1 MSERSA
7 RGTVNLLRL
16 RYPYGMGQQP
26 TPKTRFPPQSNLP
39 CRISRQHIK
48 GRAYRTLGRH
58 NGQSQT
64 PGQKLLF
71 SDIRRQISSGDS
83 CTDFWTVC
91 GLRRSTTLEIR
102 LPGDSSPGGL
112 PPRTTHPGDSL
123 PRHLFSSRQIDT
135 LWNPVDYS
143 RLLLCGS
150 TRSPNLVRALSSS
163 CVNKAFSE
171 RGLISTPLVNLW
183 HFFLDLHVTV
193 FATFLVHFLR
203 FSACS
208 PVFIYIGRPLTN
220 FDDILFHVTVVHDTS
235 SDNVYCRLS
244 DRSRR

>member
-39 CRISRQHIK
+39 CKISRKNIK
-48 GRAYRTLGRH
+48 GRAYKTLGRH

-71 SDIRRQISSGDS
+71 SDIRRQISSGD
-83 CTDFWTVC
+83 F
-91 GLRRSTTLEIR
+91 LHR
-102 LPGDSSPGGL
+102 LLDGV
-112 PPRTTHPGDSL
+112 RTAEMHHPGDST
-123 PRHLFSSRQIDT
+123 PWRFVTRRFASPNNTSRRFAPGRLFSSRQIDT

-143 RLLLCGS
+143 MLLLCGS
-150 TRSPNLVRALSSS
+150 TRSPNLVRALSIYSS

-171 RGLISTPLVNLW
+171 RGLISTPWVNLR

-208 PVFIYIGRPLTN
+208 PVFN
-220 FDDILFHVTVVHDTS
+220 
-235 SDNVYCRLS
+235 
-244 DRSRR
+244 